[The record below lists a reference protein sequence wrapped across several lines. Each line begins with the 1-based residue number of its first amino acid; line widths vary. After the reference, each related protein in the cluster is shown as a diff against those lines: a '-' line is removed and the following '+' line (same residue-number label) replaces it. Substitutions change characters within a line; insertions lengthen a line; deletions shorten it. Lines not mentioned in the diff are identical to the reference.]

1 MEDLESGRERKGKK
15 TFVLDTNVLIHD
27 YNALETFEENDVVI
41 PLRVIEELDKLKS
54 GVGEVPYSARKALRN
69 IEIYSAK
76 GEISKGIILPGGGY
90 LRVEISQVNYFPEI
104 KSDNLIISCAI
115 SLREKGITNVVV
127 VSKDTSVRIKAGAM
141 AVMAQDYKRDKT
153 TLFQKYGCVLKEE
166 DYNNGILSV
175 RYQCREDEIYRI
187 WSNNTECAIKNSRD
201 LNGISP
207 KNIGQ
212 VCAMDALTCPNISV
226 VALAG
231 KAGSGKT
238 LLALAAALHRINKKS
253 GSLYDKVMVARPPVP
268 MNGYDMGFL
277 PGDIL
282 EKIDPWMQPIYDNL
296 EVLYKTPKEIGENRI
311 FGKKEYKSYQYLI
324 DNGFL
329 EIGNLTYI
337 RGRSLPGCYVIIDE
351 AQNLRP
357 LDVKTLVTRLGEG
370 SKIVFTGDLG
380 QIDTPY
386 LDAESNGLAY
396 LIARLINEEDFC
408 YLNLEKSARSNL
420 ADRMA
425 VLL

>member
-1 MEDLESGRERKGKK
+1 
-15 TFVLDTNVLIHD
+15 
-27 YNALETFEENDVVI
+27 
-41 PLRVIEELDKLKS
+41 
-54 GVGEVPYSARKALRN
+54 
-69 IEIYSAK
+69 
-76 GEISKGIILPGGGY
+76 
-90 LRVEISQVNYFPEI
+90 
-104 KSDNLIISCAI
+104 
-115 SLREKGITNVVV
+115 
-127 VSKDTSVRIKAGAM
+127 
-141 AVMAQDYKRDKT
+141 
-153 TLFQKYGCVLKEE
+153 
-166 DYNNGILSV
+166 
-175 RYQCREDEIYRI
+175 
-187 WSNNTECAIKNSRD
+187 
-201 LNGISP
+201 
-207 KNIGQ
+207 
-212 VCAMDALTCPNISV
+212 
-226 VALAG
+226 
-231 KAGSGKT
+231 
-238 LLALAAALHRINKKS
+238 
-253 GSLYDKVMVARPPVP
+253 MVARPPVP

-296 EVLYKTPKEIGENRI
+296 EVLYKTPKDIDENR
-311 FGKKEYKSYQYLI
+311 GKREYKSYQYLI
-324 DNGFL
+324 DKGFL

-337 RGRSLPGCYVIIDE
+337 RGRSLPGRYIIIDE

-357 LDVKTLVTRLGEG
+357 LDVKTLVTRLGED